1 MQKDIFWHFCFS
13 FNDNVHFNQN
23 IVSEIFVDAFSKLK
37 PCRTPTGP
45 PIVLDVTSGE
55 SHYFWMESAFLL
67 VILNCKSNRNA
78 SLIFIVTPLSKSP
91 TPQSPVTVKR
101 KAIED
106 SLPELE
112 GSAKKRYIC
121 YLSDT

>member
-13 FNDNVHFNQN
+13 FNVNFNQN

-55 SHYFWMESAFLL
+55 SQYFWMESAFL
-67 VILNCKSNRNA
+67 VVLNCKSKKKKKKCFFDLYSDS
-78 SLIFIVTPLSKSP
+78 SL
-91 TPQSPVTVKR
+91 
-101 KAIED
+101 
-106 SLPELE
+106 
-112 GSAKKRYIC
+112 KKPHSSITSY
-121 YLSDT
+121 SQT